1 MKPFCCFI
9 SNLRYN
15 GVMSKL
21 KIFKAKHSIADQ
33 TCQECGAKAKL
44 DYDPTTIAGKGNEA
58 GFVYQRPIL
67 TCTDPECLEEFVAP
81 EDAKELHDAFC
92 QSAGLLMPEEIKAIR
107 EDYGKRAKNG
117 KISQKNFALELG
129 MGNSTI
135 ARYELRMQV
144 QSKVHDLVL
153 RACRELEGFD
163 DLVNRPVTKDERGNG
178 TADVFSIEERRK
190 VKESLASKLNPAS
203 IARAEKAAAS
213 GGIFD

>member
-1 MKPFCCFI
+1 
-9 SNLRYN
+9 
-15 GVMSKL
+15 MSKL
-21 KIFKAKHSIADQ
+21 RIFEAKHSVADQ
-33 TCQECGAKAKL
+33 TCQECGAKANL

-81 EDAKELHDAFC
+81 EDSKELHDAFC

-144 QSKVHDLVL
+144 QSKVHDLLL
-153 RACRELEGFD
+153 RACRELAGFD
-163 DLVNRPVTKDERGNG
+163 DLVAG
-178 TADVFSIEERRK
+178 
-190 VKESLASKLNPAS
+190 S
-203 IARAEKAAAS
+203 IAKDQKKNQFPIKEVSPLAEAYNQQNDARSNIIDLRARKFSLPGSPRRVA
-213 GGIFD
+213 